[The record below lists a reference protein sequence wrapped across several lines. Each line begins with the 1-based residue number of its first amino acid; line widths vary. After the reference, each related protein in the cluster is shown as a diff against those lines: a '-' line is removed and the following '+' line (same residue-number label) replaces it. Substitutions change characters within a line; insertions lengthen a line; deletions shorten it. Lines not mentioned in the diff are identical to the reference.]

1 MAWSHFRPPIW
12 LGPKFWPS
20 LKHWPGL
27 QFGLFKKF
35 LPQYLHLYFL
45 SIFDDFIDFLLTY
58 VQYTRNITLNGF
70 DCLRVTVLNHLII
83 WLHVLVIYSHG
94 SCSSLFL
101 DCFENVIHVLSFY
114 IGIFFF
120 NVLNS
125 ICAQD
130 RTVPILYTCLK
141 KKIMV
146 ETNLLNTNQY

>member
-114 IGIFFF
+114 IGMFFF
-120 NVLNS
+120 SMYLTQS
-125 ICAQD
+125 ALRIGQYLYY
-130 RTVPILYTCLK
+130 ILVWK
-141 KKIMV
+141 KK
-146 ETNLLNTNQY
+146 